1 MVGFVNY
8 INYLRD
14 PISEVID
21 ELLKPFTEKYGLAVD
36 MVRSLLGLICPFC
49 VFYYIFFYIF

>member
-1 MVGFVNY
+1 MVVFVNY

-21 ELLKPFTEKYGLAVD
+21 ELLRPFTEKYGLAVD
-36 MVRSLLGLICPFC
+36 MVRSLLGLICPFYI
-49 VFYYIFFYIF
+49 FYYIYFTFF